1 MNLTERSW
9 LPMRAKDGASIY
21 CSPSAL
27 ADPSILDLDLP
38 RADFQGAA
46 YQFLIG
52 LLQTALPPRSHDDW
66 LDRYLEPPT
75 VEELADAFSPLAA
88 AFELEGDGPR
98 FMQDLD
104 PLEEVNSA
112 PVTGLLIDSPGGN
125 GLKKNIDHFIKRD
138 RIEALCPDCAAIAL
152 FTMQINAPAG
162 GTGYRVSLRGGGP
175 LTTLVL
181 PERADAT
188 LWQRLW
194 LNVMPMASVAGPSGR
209 SVEARP
215 EDDTLFPWMGPT
227 RVSDKKGAVVT
238 PDEMHPLHPY
248 WAMPRRFRLLFE
260 DGSCRCDLCGREAT
274 RFVRDIRAKNYG
286 ANYDGSWLHPLT
298 PYRQD
303 PKKPNEPPLSQ
314 KGQPGGLGYRHWS
327 HLVLQDAKSSGA
339 LPAAVVHDYLHGKLP
354 TSEEAYREGDTS
366 QRLLNQ
372 VRLWAFGYDMD
383 NMKPRCWYGVEM
395 PLIAVSP
402 KHEEIFRSWVQAFT
416 ELARQVAWMLRNQI
430 KGAWFSRPADVKG
443 DMSSIDEQLYDATEA
458 AFFRSLFEL
467 HAALQNG
474 QGVHMPSQVAKSW
487 YGDLRRESLRLFE
500 LLTLSGP
507 HEELDM
513 RRIIKARRNLLAWLS
528 GRSKGSKVIQQF
540 AKEGGFSLTAGQKSK
555 ATEGIS

>member
-1 MNLTERSW
+1 MNLTERDW
-9 LPMRAKDGASIY
+9 LPVRAKEGGITY
-21 CSPSAL
+21 RSPSSI
-27 ADPSILDLDLP
+27 ADPEILDLALP

-52 LLQTALPPRSHDDW
+52 LLQTALPPKNHDDW
-66 LDRYLEPPT
+66 LARYLEPPT
-75 VEELADAFSPLAA
+75 VEELASAFSPLAA
-88 AFELEGDGPR
+88 AFELDGDRPR

-104 PLEEVNSA
+104 PLEEANPS
-112 PVTGLLIDSPGGN
+112 PVAGLLIDSPGAN
-125 GLKKNIDHFIKRD
+125 GIKLNTDHFTKRG
-138 RIEALCPDCAAIAL
+138 RVEVVCPDCAALAL
-152 FTMQINAPAG
+152 FTLQINAPSG
-162 GTGYRVSLRGGGP
+162 GAGYRVGLRGGGP

-194 LNVMPMASVAGPSGR
+194 LNVMPAASIAGAGGR
-209 SVEARP
+209 NLEAKP

-238 PDEMHPLHPY
+238 PDEVHPLHPY

-260 DGSCRCDLCGREAT
+260 DGACQCDLCGRETT
-274 RFVRDIRAKNYG
+274 RFVREIRAKNYG
-286 ANYDGSWLHPLT
+286 ANYDGPWLHPLT

-339 LPAAVVHDYLHGKLP
+339 LPAAVVHDYLHGKAP
-354 TSEEAYREGDTS
+354 TSEEAYREGDIS
-366 QRLLNQ
+366 ERLLNQ

-395 PLIAVSP
+395 PLIAIPP
-402 KHEEIFRSWVQAFT
+402 KHEEVFRSWVQVFT
-416 ELARQVAWMLRNQI
+416 ELARQVAWMLRNQV
-430 KGAWFSRPADVKG
+430 KGAWFSRPADAKG
-443 DMSSIDEQLYDATEA
+443 DMSSIDEQFYDATEA
-458 AFFRSLFEL
+458 AFFRNLFAL
-467 HAALQNG
+467 RQALQNG
-474 QGVHMPSQVAKSW
+474 QYIHMPSQVAESW
-487 YGDLRRESLRLFE
+487 YGELRREALRLFE
-500 LLTLSGP
+500 LLSLSGP

-513 RRIIKARRNLLAWLS
+513 RRIIQARRNLLAWLS
-528 GRSKGSKVIQQF
+528 GRSKGSKVIQKF
-540 AKEGGFSLTAGQKSK
+540 AKEGGFSLAADQKNK
-555 ATEGIS
+555 ATEGMS

>member
-1 MNLTERSW
+1 MNLTEKSW
-9 LPMRAKDGASIY
+9 LPMRTKDGASIY

-27 ADPSILDLDLP
+27 ADPNILDLDLP

-75 VEELADAFSPLAA
+75 VEKLADAFSPLAV

-104 PLEEVNSA
+104 PLEGANCS
-112 PVTGLLIDSPGGN
+112 PVTGLLIDSPGAN
-125 GLKKNIDHFIKRD
+125 GLKNNIDHFIKRD

-162 GTGYRVSLRGGGP
+162 GAGFRVGLRGGGP

-194 LNVMPMASVAGPSGR
+194 LNVMPIASVAGPSGR
-209 SVEARP
+209 IVEARP

-286 ANYDGSWLHPLT
+286 ANYDGPWLHPLT
-298 PYRQD
+298 PYRKD

-339 LPAAVVHDYLHGKLP
+339 LPAAVVHDYLHGKVP
-354 TSEEAYREGDTS
+354 TSEEAYREGDIS
-366 QRLLNQ
+366 ERLLNQ

-383 NMKPRCWYGVEM
+383 KMKPRCWYGVEL

-430 KGAWFSRPADVKG
+430 KGAWFSRPADAKG
-443 DMSSIDEQLYDATEA
+443 DMSSIDEQLYDATDA

-528 GRSKGSKVIQQF
+528 GRSKGSEVIQQF

-555 ATEGIS
+555 VTEGIS